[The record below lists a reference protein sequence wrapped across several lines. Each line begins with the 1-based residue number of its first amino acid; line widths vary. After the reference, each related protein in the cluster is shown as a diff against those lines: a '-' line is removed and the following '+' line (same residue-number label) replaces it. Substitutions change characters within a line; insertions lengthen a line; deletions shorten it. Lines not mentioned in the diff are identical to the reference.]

1 MAALKNWKKTRCGWS
16 IGGDGN
22 RKREG
27 GQSLWDHKGHTKA
40 LSLDPE
46 AVGAT
51 KVVR

>member
-1 MAALKNWKKTRCGWS
+1 MAALKNWIKTRCGWS
-16 IGGDGN
+16 LGGDGN

-27 GQSLWDHKGHTKA
+27 DQSLWDHKA

-51 KVVR
+51 KGVR